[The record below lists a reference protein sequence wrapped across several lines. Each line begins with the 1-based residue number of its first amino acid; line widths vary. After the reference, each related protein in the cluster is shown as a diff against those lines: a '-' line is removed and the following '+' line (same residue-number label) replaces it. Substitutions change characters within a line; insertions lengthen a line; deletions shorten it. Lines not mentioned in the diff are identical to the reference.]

1 MSKSQKR
8 QKALAFEMPT
18 IPNKIY
24 FTIGEASKLC
34 DLKPHVLRYWET
46 EFKALAPVKR
56 KGNRRYYTQN
66 DIHLILDIKTLLYR
80 DGFTIEG
87 ARLALKKKPKATAEQ
102 PPEAP
107 PVMTTPITEQ
117 KDPAIAETVATLQN
131 ILNLIEE
138 DVT

>member
-1 MSKSQKR
+1 MSKNQKR
-8 QKALAFEMPT
+8 QKALAFEVPT

-24 FTIGEASKLC
+24 FTIGEASKLS

-46 EFKALAPVKR
+46 EFTMLTPVKR
-56 KGNRRYYTQN
+56 KGNRRYYTKK
-66 DIHLILDIKTLLYR
+66 DIELILEIKTLLYQ

-87 ARLALKKKPKATAEQ
+87 ARTALKKKNKKSVQ
-102 PPEAP
+102 Q
-107 PVMTTPITEQ
+107 PVMASEPVQQ
-117 KDPAIAETVATLQN
+117 KDPAIAETVANLKN

>member
-24 FTIGEASKLC
+24 FTIGETSKLS
-34 DLKPHVLRYWET
+34 DLEPHVLRYWET
-46 EFKALAPVKR
+46 EFKSLSPVKR
-56 KGNRRYYTQN
+56 KGNRRYYTKK
-66 DIHLILDIKTLLYR
+66 DIHLIIEIKNLLYCE
-80 DGFTIEG
+80 GFTIEG
-87 ARLALKKKPKATAEQ
+87 ARTALKKKSRKAAEPTAVVQ
-102 PPEAP
+102 TNVPSISA
-107 PVMTTPITEQ
+107 Q
-117 KDPAIAETVATLQN
+117 KDPQVAETVATLQN